1 MANPFGLE
9 IVTPDKVFYKG
20 TAEMV
25 VVRTTEGDIGILHNH
40 TPYVAGLSIGKLSV
54 KQDGKFIEAA
64 IAGGFIQVEK
74 EKTTIL
80 TEAAEWAEDIDV
92 ERARKS
98 KEEAENELKDA
109 TENYKKEELELKLKK
124 AINRINISQKKD

>member
-25 VVRTTEGDIGILHNH
+25 IVTTTEGEIGILRNH
-40 TPYVAGLSIGKLSV
+40 TPYIAGLSVGNLRLKLE
-54 KQDGKFIEAA
+54 GNTREAA
-64 IAGGFIQVEK
+64 IAGGFIKVDK

-80 TEAAEWAEDIDV
+80 TEAAEWSEDIDID
-92 ERARKS
+92 RAKKS
-98 KEEAENELKDA
+98 KEEAENELKST
-109 TENYKKEELELKLKK
+109 TESHKKEELELKLKK
-124 AINRINISQKKD
+124 AINRINISQK

>member
-25 VVRTTEGDIGILHNH
+25 VVTTTEGDIGILRNH
-40 TPYVAGLSIGKLSV
+40 TPYVAGLAVGKLRL
-54 KQDGKFIEAA
+54 KLEGKFTEAA
-64 IAGGFIQVEK
+64 IAGGFIQVDK

-80 TEAAEWAEDIDV
+80 TEAAEWAEDIDID
-92 ERARKS
+92 RAKKS
-98 KEEAENELKDA
+98 KEEAENELKGT
-109 TENYKKEELELKLKK
+109 TEKHKIEELELKLKK
-124 AINRINISQKKD
+124 AVNRIDISQK

>member
-25 VVRTTEGDIGILHNH
+25 VVTTTEGDIGILRNH
-40 TPYVAGLSIGKLSV
+40 TPYVAGLAVGKLRL
-54 KQDGKFIEAA
+54 KLEGKFTEAA
-64 IAGGFIQVEK
+64 IAGGFIQVDK

-80 TEAAEWAEDIDV
+80 TEAAEWAEDIDID
-92 ERARKS
+92 RAKKS
-98 KEEAENELKDA
+98 KEEAENELKST
-109 TENYKKEELELKLKK
+109 TEKHKKEELELKLKK
-124 AINRINISQKKD
+124 AVNRIDISQK

>member
-25 VVRTTEGDIGILHNH
+25 VVTTTEGDIGILRNH
-40 TPYVAGLSIGKLSV
+40 TPYVAGLAVGKLRL
-54 KQDGKFIEAA
+54 KLEGKFTEAA
-64 IAGGFIQVEK
+64 IAGGFIQVDK

-80 TEAAEWAEDIDV
+80 TEAAEWAEDIDID
-92 ERARKS
+92 RAKKS
-98 KEEAENELKDA
+98 KEKVENELKNTTD
-109 TENYKKEELELKLKK
+109 KQKIEELELKLKM
-124 AINRINISQKKD
+124 AVNRINISQK

>member
-25 VVRTTEGDIGILHNH
+25 IVRTTEGDIGILKDH
-40 TPYVAGLSIGKLSV
+40 TPYVAGLSIGKLRL
-54 KQDGKFIEAA
+54 KLDGKFTEAA
-64 IAGGFIQVEK
+64 IAGGFVQVDK

-80 TEAAEWAEDIDV
+80 TEAAEWADDIDID
-92 ERARKS
+92 RAKKS
-98 KEEAENELKDA
+98 KEEAQNELKNT
-109 TENYKKEELELKLKK
+109 TEQHKKEELEFKIKK
-124 AINRINISQKKD
+124 AENRIDISQK

>member
-25 VVRTTEGDIGILHNH
+25 IVRTTEGDIGILKDH
-40 TPYVAGLSIGKLSV
+40 TPYVAGLSIGKLRI
-54 KQDGKFIEAA
+54 KLDGKFTEAA
-64 IAGGFIQVEK
+64 IAGGFVQVDK

-80 TEAAEWAEDIDV
+80 TEAAEWAEDIDID
-92 ERARKS
+92 RARKA
-98 KEEAENELKDA
+98 KEKAENELKNTTD
-109 TENYKKEELELKLKK
+109 KQKIEELELKLKV
-124 AINRINISQKKD
+124 ALNRINISQK